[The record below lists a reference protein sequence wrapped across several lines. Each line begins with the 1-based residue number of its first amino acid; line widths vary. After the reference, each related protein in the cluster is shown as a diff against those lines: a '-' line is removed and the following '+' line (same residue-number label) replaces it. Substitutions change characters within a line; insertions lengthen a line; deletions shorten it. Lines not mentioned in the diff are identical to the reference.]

1 MCSMAAPCPA
11 AHPGG
16 TALSAVSCSTR
27 RAVRGCREVAAGMG
41 RGRERGGGCIRDA
54 IIFMAQRS
62 MFEAIS
68 MEFLIASLTSA
79 LLVGQ
84 IVQMQGLPG
93 PLRWRSVPAAHT
105 IFN

>member
-1 MCSMAAPCPA
+1 MSTLEASPPE
-11 AHPGG
+11 PG
-16 TALSAVSCSTR
+16 LQVK
-27 RAVRGCREVAAGMG
+27 GCELEVTGMG

-54 IIFMAQRS
+54 IIFMAYRN

-84 IVQMQGLPG
+84 IVQMQELPG
-93 PLRWRSVPAAHT
+93 PSC
-105 IFN
+105 

>member
-1 MCSMAAPCPA
+1 
-11 AHPGG
+11 
-16 TALSAVSCSTR
+16 
-27 RAVRGCREVAAGMG
+27 
-41 RGRERGGGCIRDA
+41 
-54 IIFMAQRS
+54 